1 MWHFWKEILQR
12 GNLTGVT
19 VREKNSSQMRHFKN
33 LWNLRNVKDLLKSDS
48 LLEEWEKLKIK
59 KNIHLLQ

>member
-19 VREKNSSQMRHFKN
+19 VREKTPHKCDTFKIYE
-33 LWNLRNVKDLLKSDS
+33 LRNVKNLLKSDF
-48 LLEEWEKLKIK
+48 LLEEFE